1 MPAKLFSKKY
11 LHLIGGVLGVLGIF
25 FVAARLYKYADQI
38 SIAHF
43 SSREIFWM
51 VLAVCVY
58 GAANVLLALAWQKI
72 LAFFDAPVAT
82 PWAIRA
88 YGVSQL
94 AKYVPGNI
102 FQFAGR
108 QAIGMAAGLE
118 ARALLKST
126 LYELGLLALVGAC
139 YGILALPLLLG
150 WLTGWMALLLFIAT
164 ISALAWGIHHFFSAK
179 LAAAWGMHTLF
190 LLVSGLIFWL
200 ILQNISHAT
209 PLPVAGVAGAYVLAW
224 LIGLVTPGAP
234 AGVGVREAVL
244 LFLLGAWVPPGQLVF
259 TIVVGRM
266 MTVIGDLL
274 FFGVSCAMKRSPA

>member
-1 MPAKLFSKKY
+1 MGA
-11 LHLIGGVLGVLGIF
+11 VLGVLGIF
-25 FVAARLYKYADQI
+25 FVAARLHKYSDQI
-38 SIAHF
+38 SIDHF
-43 SSREIFWM
+43 SPHEIFWM
-51 VLAVCVY
+51 VLAVGVY
-58 GAANVLLALAWQKI
+58 GAANILLALAWQKI
-72 LAFFDAPVAT
+72 LAFFNTPVAT

-108 QAIGMAAGLE
+108 QAVGMAAGLE

-126 LYELGLLALVGAC
+126 FYELGLLAVVGAC
-139 YGILALPLLLG
+139 FGILALPLLLG
-150 WLTGWMALLLFIAT
+150 WLHSGMALLLFIST
-164 ISALAWGIHHFFSAK
+164 VSAFSWGIQRFFSAQ

-190 LLVSGLIFWL
+190 LLVSGLIFWI
-200 ILQNISHAT
+200 ILQNISHAA
-209 PLPVAGVAGAYVLAW
+209 PVPVAGVVGAYVLAW

-266 MTVIGDLL
+266 ATVIGDLL
-274 FFGVSCAMKRSPA
+274 FFGASCAMKRRPA